1 MQPINVVIEDWD
13 SDGGIRI
20 PDAMLQELGINV
32 GDTLYLHTT
41 SDGLVLSTRL
51 KPHYRL
57 DDLLAQGTPIQKL
70 KGAIAQPTQPVSL
83 EAKSPTTRQQTAKDE

>member
-1 MQPINVVIEDWD
+1 MQPLNVVIEDWD
-13 SDGGIRI
+13 GDGGIRI
-20 PDAMLQELGINV
+20 PDTLLHELGINV

-41 SDGLVLSTRL
+41 SDGVVLSARL

-57 DDLLAQGTPIQKL
+57 DDLLAHGTPIQKL

-83 EAKSPTTRQQTAKDE
+83 EAMSPTTRQQTAKDE